1 MGSELIEKYAFEAID
16 LIKKKEVS
24 SSELLKASQ
33 ERHIEVDTQV
43 NALPYT
49 FYDKA
54 HRNEYY
60 PSRTTKQL
68 SNRTCICI
76 L

>member
-33 ERHIEVDTQV
+33 ERHLEVDSHV
-43 NALPYT
+43 NALLFMTRLLPKQKVST
-49 FYDKA
+49 WILK
-54 HRNEYY
+54 HK
-60 PSRTTKQL
+60 TTKVF
-68 SNRTCICI
+68 
-76 L
+76 

>member
-33 ERHIEVDTQV
+33 
-43 NALPYT
+43 
-49 FYDKA
+49 
-54 HRNEYY
+54 
-60 PSRTTKQL
+60 
-68 SNRTCICI
+68 
-76 L
+76 